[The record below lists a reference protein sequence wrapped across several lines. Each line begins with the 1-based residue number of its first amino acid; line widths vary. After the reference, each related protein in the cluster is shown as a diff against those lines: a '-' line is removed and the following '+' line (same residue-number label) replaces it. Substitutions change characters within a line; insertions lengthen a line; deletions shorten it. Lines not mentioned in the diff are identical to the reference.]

1 MATTP
6 DPSAIVT
13 QFCAAWGTGDL
24 DVILDFFT
32 PDAVYHNIPMAPVTG
47 VDEIRALIA
56 GFTAGVDK
64 IEFRVT
70 HQAANG
76 NVVMNERV
84 DAFITE
90 AKTIELPVMGV
101 FEVTDDGKISAWRD
115 YFDLNQFMSQMAP

>member
-1 MATTP
+1 MSTNPTEV
-6 DPSAIVT
+6 VT
-13 QFCAAWGTGDL
+13 AFCAAWGDGDIDAVL
-24 DVILDFFT
+24 AFFT
-32 PDAVYHNIPMAPVTG
+32 PDAVYHNIPMEPVTG
-47 VDEIRALIA
+47 VDDIRALIT

-70 HQAANG
+70 HQTTNG

-84 DAFITE
+84 DAFITA

-115 YFDLNQFMSQMAP
+115 YFDLNQFMSQMAPG